1 MAVSHENERL
11 KKGLIFRGSIC
22 TVHNPQIFVK
32 YLAKIGVFIGSSKS
46 KGGTWGGTW
55 LKLKL
60 AEKNL
65 AGLGI
70 SHESL

>member
-1 MAVSHENERL
+1 M
-11 KKGLIFRGSIC
+11 C
-22 TVHNPQIFVK
+22 TVHNPHIFVK
-32 YLAKIGVFIGSSKS
+32 YLAKIGVFIGTLKS
-46 KGGTWGGTW
+46 EGGTWGGTC